1 VSLQVLPDDY
11 QSIVSAQG
19 YQSLG
24 QEARGKGSKFQG
36 MGMYAPL
43 RTLDSRS
50 IFFIKFKLK
59 VPERTAAAP
68 EDERCA
74 RETMMDAVQRAAHQR
89 FWPTANSKPS
99 VLYPNR
105 PVLYADGPKQ
115 VAATTATPL
124 CCC

>member
-19 YQSLG
+19 CQSLG
-24 QEARGKGSKFQG
+24 QEARGKGSKLQG

-50 IFFIKFKLK
+50 IFFTKSKLK

-74 RETMMDAVQRAAHQR
+74 RGTMMDAVQRAAHQR
-89 FWPTANSKPS
+89 FWPTVNNKPS
-99 VLYPNR
+99 VLYQTR

-115 VAATTATPL
+115 VLGTTATPL
-124 CCC
+124 C